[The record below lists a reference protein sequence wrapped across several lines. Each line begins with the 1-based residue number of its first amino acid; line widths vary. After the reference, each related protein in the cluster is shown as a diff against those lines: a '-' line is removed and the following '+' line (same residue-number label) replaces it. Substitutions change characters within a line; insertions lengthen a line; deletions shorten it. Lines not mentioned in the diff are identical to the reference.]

1 MYNAGACELLGDEDV
16 AFKFVFDKVIVTAY
30 IGPKARHLIMT
41 GSIAPPEPIDK
52 TKPRKPTRARG
63 REFPSPELFP
73 ADLYVELIASQ
84 EASVEDELAAAF
96 YSKKSEARD
105 KVLRIAEGQ
114 KALFDSALD
123 YVAGVVGLRLNYQFI
138 NKPIDSQCF
147 AYRRKGEPY
156 AFSFSIEH
164 TTLEACQLDL
174 SESTKPD
181 FKGRFP
187 RPTRDWQDSSK
198 VLAWLLRAW
207 SASDPI
213 QRFVSLFIPLECVI
227 PPIPKAELK
236 ASEWGKQRTA
246 LLALA
251 NAHEDKSERK
261 RLTGLVGTALTSP
274 PLIQRFTHWATNAAL
289 PGWKDDIIA
298 FKRFYQMRNHLV
310 HRGTSAVELRVT
322 LESKDVK
329 SLEDITER
337 YVSLAIL
344 GEANVY
350 PSASRPK

>member
-1 MYNAGACELLGDEDV
+1 
-16 AFKFVFDKVIVTAY
+16 
-30 IGPKARHLIMT
+30 MT

-123 YVAGVVGLRLNYQFI
+123 YVAGAVGLRLNYQFI

-164 TTLEACQLDL
+164 TTLEACQFVLR
-174 SESTKPD
+174 EHKT
-181 FKGRFP
+181 RFQRTLP
-187 RPTRDWQDSSK
+187 KTNSRLAGLIQGARLAFACLVCIRPNSK
-198 VLAWLLRAW
+198 V
-207 SASDPI
+207 
-213 QRFVSLFIPLECVI
+213 RFIVHPARMCHPTHSKSRIEGFRVGQ
-227 PPIPKAELK
+227 ATNG
-236 ASEWGKQRTA
+236 AAGT
-246 LLALA
+246 
-251 NAHEDKSERK
+251 SER
-261 RLTGLVGTALTSP
+261 S
-274 PLIQRFTHWATNAAL
+274 
-289 PGWKDDIIA
+289 
-298 FKRFYQMRNHLV
+298 
-310 HRGTSAVELRVT
+310 
-322 LESKDVK
+322 
-329 SLEDITER
+329 
-337 YVSLAIL
+337 
-344 GEANVY
+344 
-350 PSASRPK
+350 